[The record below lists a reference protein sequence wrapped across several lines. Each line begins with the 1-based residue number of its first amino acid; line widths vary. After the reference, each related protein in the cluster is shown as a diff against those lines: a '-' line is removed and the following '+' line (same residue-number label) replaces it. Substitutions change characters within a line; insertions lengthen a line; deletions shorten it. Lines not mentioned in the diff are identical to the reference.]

1 MISVG
6 KRSLVHYLYFY
17 LLQLTV
23 CLLKTLWSVDNCN
36 NMFARF
42 NKRSRKESRE
52 QWDDGRIIATYRETC
67 DKELVGVLFT
77 RYTHLVFG
85 LCLKYLKNEEDAE
98 DAVMEIFEGLFT
110 SLLDHEVKNFKSWLH
125 SVSRNH
131 CLMKLRKGKPHL
143 KVLKNVQEEN
153 SQAIMDLVGEMHQD
167 SKTDNFSAKQLT
179 TAISLLK
186 EEQRRCLELV
196 YLQEKSYAEV
206 RKITGYTDKQVK
218 SYVQNGKRNLRIKLE
233 ENSG

>member
-1 MISVG
+1 
-6 KRSLVHYLYFY
+6 
-17 LLQLTV
+17 
-23 CLLKTLWSVDNCN
+23 
-36 NMFARF
+36 MFARF

-52 QWDDGRIIATYRETC
+52 QWDDARIIASYRETD
-67 DKELVGVLFT
+67 DKELIGILFT

-85 LCLKYLKNEEDAE
+85 LCLKYLKNEEDSE

-110 SLLDHEVKNFKSWLH
+110 SLLNHEVKNFKSWLH

-131 CLMKLRKGKPHL
+131 CLMKLRKDKTHL
-143 KVLKNVQEEN
+143 KVLKNVKEEN

-167 SKTDNFSAKQLT
+167 SKTDNYSVDRLK
-179 TAISLLK
+179 SLIPLLN
-186 EEQRRCLELV
+186 EGQRRCIELV
-196 YLQEKSYAEV
+196 YLQEKSYVEV
-206 RKITGYTDKQVK
+206 CKITGYTDKQVK